1 MREHYSCH
9 HVPQRVI
16 SGCDVAA
23 AARATS
29 LRDGDMGHLRPAQP
43 TAAAEGMQS
52 IPSATESKITGSL
65 SQGR

>member
-16 SGCDVAA
+16 AVCDA

-29 LRDGDMGHLRPAQP
+29 LQDRDMEHLRPAQP
-43 TAAAEGMQS
+43 MAAAEGMQS